1 MSLETLRIEL
11 LHSRK
16 TQSLA
21 QVHRSPFHTDQSL
34 TNKIIAP
41 LTVLIVSLIKYPGT
55 DLTRGDLAGICQ
67 ILVFKQGASDS
78 VFTRPLMFL

>member
-55 DLTRGDLAGICQ
+55 DLTRAIAGICQ
-67 ILVFKQGASDS
+67 ILVLGKVHLILFSHD
-78 VFTRPLMFL
+78 L